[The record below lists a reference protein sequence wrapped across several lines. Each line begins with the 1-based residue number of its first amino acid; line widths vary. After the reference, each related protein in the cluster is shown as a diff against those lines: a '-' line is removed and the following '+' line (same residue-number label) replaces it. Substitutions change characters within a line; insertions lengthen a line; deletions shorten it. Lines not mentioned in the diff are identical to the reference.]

1 MSLKI
6 LHTADVHLGLKF
18 AQFSDLKTDLVEA
31 RLNTLQ
37 QLVETACFLSLRR
50 RLPMIELLV
59 VVDEYRLTGTND
71 VEATG
76 LYGGMDVLTCTPLK
90 RCYFRGG

>member
-1 MSLKI
+1 MGEESRSVVTYIVESKESYAFNLKGCMMSLKI

-37 QLVETACFLSLRR
+37 QL
-50 RLPMIELLV
+50 
-59 VVDEYRLTGTND
+59 
-71 VEATG
+71 G
-76 LYGGMDVLTCTPLK
+76 LY
-90 RCYFRGG
+90 YISIH